1 GRPVQKAHRN
11 WPYAWPMA
19 KPQTAL
25 QTLQRV
31 FLWTIIVSFSL
42 SALYGIA
49 VLLGANADTIGSQV
63 VASTLLVGSYSLA
76 MLCGGSAF
84 NKPERALGVVGV
96 VISAFSMLW
105 SLWLVWSEPTMP
117 HTAAEILFSGITLTT
132 ACTFA
137 SLLLAAT
144 NYRDTLLR
152 ALLGATLVSVAITVG
167 MVLLSI
173 WNTPAINIPY
183 FGRALGIVLILAVV
197 TGIITP
203 ILSVLRRKA
212 DQTSAPVPADEQAN
226 GPYRLDAVTAAALEA
241 EARRQGVSVAQLVT
255 TVLGTRQTSESDEH

>member
-1 GRPVQKAHRN
+1 
-11 WPYAWPMA
+11 MI
-19 KPQTAL
+19 KPHTTL
-25 QTLQRV
+25 QTLQRG

-63 VASTLLVGSYSLA
+63 VASTLIVGSYSLA
-76 MLCGGSAF
+76 MLCCGSVF
-84 NKPERALGVVGV
+84 NKPERPLGVVGV
-96 VISAFSMLW
+96 VVSALSMVW

-117 HTAAEILFSGITLTT
+117 THAVEILFSGITLTT

-144 NYRDTLLR
+144 SYRDTLLR
-152 ALLGATLVSVAITVG
+152 SLLGATLVFVAITTG

-173 WNTPAINIPY
+173 WSFLIADNDL

-203 ILSVLRRKA
+203 ILGVLRRKA
-212 DQTSAPVPADEQAN
+212 DQTSH
-226 GPYRLDAVTAAALEA
+226 PYHLDAVTAAGLEA
-241 EARRQGVSVAQLVT
+241 EARRQGVSVAQLVAP
-255 TVLGTRQTSESDEH
+255 VLDTGATHETDQH

>member
-1 GRPVQKAHRN
+1 
-11 WPYAWPMA
+11 MI
-19 KPQTAL
+19 KPHTTL
-25 QTLQRV
+25 QTLQRG

-63 VASTLLVGSYSLA
+63 VASTLIVGSYSLA
-76 MLCGGSAF
+76 MLCCGSVF
-84 NKPERALGVVGV
+84 NKPERPLGVVGV
-96 VISAFSMLW
+96 VVSALSMVW

-117 HTAAEILFSGITLTT
+117 THAVEILFSGITLTT

-144 NYRDTLLR
+144 SYRDTLLR
-152 ALLGATLVSVAITVG
+152 SLLGATLVFVAITTG

-173 WNTPAINIPY
+173 WSFLIADNDL

-203 ILSVLRRKA
+203 ILGVLRRKA
-212 DQTSAPVPADEQAN
+212 DQTSH
-226 GPYRLDAVTAAALEA
+226 PYRLDAVTAAVLEA
-241 EARRQGVSVAQLVT
+241 EARRQGVSVAQLVAP
-255 TVLGTRQTSESDEH
+255 VLDTGATHETDQH

>member
-1 GRPVQKAHRN
+1 
-11 WPYAWPMA
+11 MI
-19 KPQTAL
+19 KPHTTL
-25 QTLQRV
+25 QTLQRG

-63 VASTLLVGSYSLA
+63 VASTLIVGSYSLA
-76 MLCGGSAF
+76 MLCCGSVF
-84 NKPERALGVVGV
+84 NKPERPLGVVGV
-96 VISAFSMLW
+96 VVSALSMVW
-105 SLWLVWSEPTMP
+105 SLWLVWSEPMMP
-117 HTAAEILFSGITLTT
+117 THAVEILFSGITLTT

-144 NYRDTLLR
+144 SYRDTLLR
-152 ALLGATLVSVAITVG
+152 SLLGATLVFVAITTG

-173 WNTPAINIPY
+173 WSFLIADNDL

-203 ILSVLRRKA
+203 ILGVLRRKA
-212 DQTSAPVPADEQAN
+212 DQTSH
-226 GPYRLDAVTAAALEA
+226 PYRLDAVTAAGLEA
-241 EARRQGVSVAQLVT
+241 EARRQGVSVAQLVAP
-255 TVLGTRQTSESDEH
+255 VLDTGATHETDQH

>member
-1 GRPVQKAHRN
+1 
-11 WPYAWPMA
+11 MI
-19 KPQTAL
+19 KPHTTL

-63 VASTLLVGSYSLA
+63 VASTLIVGSYSLA
-76 MLCGGSAF
+76 MLCCGSVF
-84 NKPERALGVVGV
+84 NKPERPLGVVGV
-96 VISAFSMLW
+96 VIGALSMLW

-117 HTAAEILFSGITLTT
+117 HNAVEILFSGITLTT

-144 NYRDTLLR
+144 SYRDALLR
-152 ALLGATLVSVAITVG
+152 ALLGATLVFVAITTG
-167 MVLLSI
+167 LVLLSI

-203 ILSVLRRKA
+203 ILGVLRRKA
-212 DQTSAPVPADEQAN
+212 DQQGAPVQAN
-226 GPYRLDAVTAAALEA
+226 DQANDPYRLDAVTAAALEA
-241 EARRQGVSVAQLVT
+241 EARRQGVSVAQLIT
-255 TVLGTRQTSESDEH
+255 PVLGTRQTSESDEHS